1 MFRIFYFWIS
11 HQVKKQMLS
20 TKLYIYQYFC
30 DCNCFAFNYLCSTQF
45 YHQQKRRNYINLAW
59 TYSDV
64 LKTYI
69 TWLKSTKINL
79 DIFHIIFSFFFS
91 HLLVVNFVLFWQYQI
106 QIKCNDLTAKNVI
119 IFYTYISR
127 INSFF
132 LLKMKLFLVDFCRL

>member
-1 MFRIFYFWIS
+1 MQYTILS
-11 HQVKKQMLS
+11 S
-20 TKLYIYQYFC
+20 TKKEKLY
-30 DCNCFAFNYLCSTQF
+30 QF
-45 YHQQKRRNYINLAW
+45 GR

-127 INSFF
+127 INRFF
-132 LLKMKLFLVDFCRL
+132 FPKN